1 MFNNYWK
8 IAIRNL
14 IKYKTYSFI
23 HIAGLTIGIA
33 CLVLIFKYVQYELS
47 FDQFNKNADRIYR
60 IAGYDWAQTPVPL
73 STELRQFYPEIIN
86 TVQIRKVDKVL
97 LSCDREKFYEE
108 GVIFSD
114 PSIFDVFTFPLIYG
128 NPQTVLNDPYS
139 VVISQDAAKK
149 YFGIENPVGKV
160 FTYDEKYN
168 FTISGIFK
176 NIPDN
181 SHINFDFV
189 FSLKSADKV
198 FYKDFF
204 ESRMNTVVYN
214 YFLLNKNNNVP
225 GLQSRITEFTKH
237 YLGEEFFKVTREG
250 KWRIEYQ
257 MQPLTSI
264 HLHSDLGGEFES
276 NGDIT
281 NVYIFSIIGL
291 LILLIASINYMN
303 LSTARHMIR
312 LKEIGVRKVI
322 GANRSHIIYQFISE
336 SVLLSFFSIFF
347 AAIIIESITPWLV
360 TILNKKDMFAGNSFE
375 LILILTGIGLC
386 TGLVSGLYPALFLSR
401 FHPVQ
406 ILSKTLLKSKKRLSH
421 GNILITFQFVIS
433 SILIIAT
440 IIVSS
445 QLSYI
450 QNKKLGFNKEHIVVI
465 PLHDKSTQAKYKV
478 IKDELLHQ
486 TGIVDISASS
496 VTLGNLRRV
505 RSFRWDGQNNNDDN
519 TMYFISADQDFLKT
533 YQIKIAEGRDF
544 SESLSTDSSTG
555 FLINEAALLKLGW
568 KSTIGKN
575 ISTSKKQG
583 KVIGIIKDF
592 HFKSLHDKIQPLVI
606 YYDPKAFEFLSVKI
620 KSNNISAVLS
630 TIQKR
635 WKALFPGKPYE
646 FNFIDEQW
654 GKLYE
659 KEQETKNLFSTFSG
673 LSIFI
678 ACLGLFGLALFN
690 IQNKTKEIGIR
701 KVMGAS
707 ILNVALIL
715 TKNFLILVLIS
726 NVIAWPTSYYFMNR
740 WLQDFAYRIDI
751 SWWVFVL
758 SGGIVLVIAVATV
771 SLQAIK
777 AATANP
783 VENLRYE

>member
-1 MFNNYWK
+1 
-8 IAIRNL
+8 
-14 IKYKTYSFI
+14 
-23 HIAGLTIGIA
+23 
-33 CLVLIFKYVQYELS
+33 
-47 FDQFNKNADRIYR
+47 
-60 IAGYDWAQTPVPL
+60 
-73 STELRQFYPEIIN
+73 
-86 TVQIRKVDKVL
+86 
-97 LSCDREKFYEE
+97 
-108 GVIFSD
+108 
-114 PSIFDVFTFPLIYG
+114 
-128 NPQTVLNDPYS
+128 
-139 VVISQDAAKK
+139 
-149 YFGIENPVGKV
+149 
-160 FTYDEKYN
+160 
-168 FTISGIFK
+168 
-176 NIPDN
+176 
-181 SHINFDFV
+181 
-189 FSLKSADKV
+189 
-198 FYKDFF
+198 
-204 ESRMNTVVYN
+204 
-214 YFLLNKNNNVP
+214 
-225 GLQSRITEFTKH
+225 
-237 YLGEEFFKVTREG
+237 
-250 KWRIEYQ
+250 
-257 MQPLTSI
+257 
-264 HLHSDLGGEFES
+264 
-276 NGDIT
+276 
-281 NVYIFSIIGL
+281 
-291 LILLIASINYMN
+291 
-303 LSTARHMIR
+303 
-312 LKEIGVRKVI
+312 
-322 GANRSHIIYQFISE
+322 
-336 SVLLSFFSIFF
+336 
-347 AAIIIESITPWLV
+347 
-360 TILNKKDMFAGNSFE
+360 
-375 LILILTGIGLC
+375 LC